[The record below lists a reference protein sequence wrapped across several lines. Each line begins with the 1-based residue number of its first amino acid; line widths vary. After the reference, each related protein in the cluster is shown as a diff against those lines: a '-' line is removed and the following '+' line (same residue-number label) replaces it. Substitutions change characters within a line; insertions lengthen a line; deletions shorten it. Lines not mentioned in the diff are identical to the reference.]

1 MLEIERT
8 MLNILCEAKDGIPAI
23 ITMKNTETGEI
34 KKGQITLNGDK
45 TNMSKAISQQIYDKF
60 KRNVNKQTKANADDK
75 QQQNGDNKNDKKP
88 EAANKEQIAK
98 VLTKLSPEEQNAFK
112 LYYGDKING

>member
-45 TNMSKAISQQIYDKF
+45 TNMSKAISSQIYDKF
-60 KRNVNKQTKANADDK
+60 KR
-75 QQQNGDNKNDKKP
+75 
-88 EAANKEQIAK
+88 AANKQAKISGQQKQQAPSNKDSKKDQLAK
-98 VLTKLSPEEQNAFK
+98 VMSKLSPEEQKAFK
-112 LYYGDKING
+112 LFYGEKLNG

>member
-45 TNMSKAISQQIYDKF
+45 TNMSKAISSQIYDKF
-60 KRNVNKQTKANADDK
+60 KRAANKQAKEAN
-75 QQQNGDNKNDKKP
+75 QQQSENKNSG
-88 EAANKEQIAK
+88 ANKEQIVK
-98 VLTKLSPEEQNAFK
+98 VLAKLSPEEQNAFK
-112 LYYGDKING
+112 LYYNI